1 MIVKNHSNIGN
12 AVLLLTCMYVKFFKS
27 VEFQSCAF
35 PARNETE
42 AFCVTFPPNSAVE
55 TASFYD

>member
-1 MIVKNHSNIGN
+1 MIVKNQSNIGN

-35 PARNETE
+35 PARNETRRF
-42 AFCVTFPPNSAVE
+42 ASLSLP
-55 TASFYD
+55 TAL